1 MEKNYS
7 EVDTYVVLNN
17 IIISIIKESTN
28 LICGDLCNNQNIIEF
43 KDIVLDIIKL
53 SNYLQDLFKDD
64 YIQKEINVDR
74 NIFVGI
80 DVNPLASKLLFN
92 KINSRLDELLELN
105 SYSIVAY
112 EMVFEKKL
120 FLEKVFNNMNN
131 KVKVKYII
139 I

>member
-74 NIFVGI
+74 NILEGI

-92 KINSRLDELLELN
+92 RINSRLDELLESN

-131 KVKVKYII
+131 KVKVK
-139 I
+139 

>member
-74 NIFVGI
+74 NVLEGI

-112 EMVFEKKL
+112 DMVFEKKL